1 MKYYPNGIIDLINEE
16 KPKENEP
23 QIILLFNA
31 PLWFCKRYGVRQPKD
46 NQKSK
51 LNLNLIK
58 EIGDLFKFTIIKDK
72 KNILFEEENEQT
84 TGILELN
91 DMKTIKEDK
100 LEEEVNRRIELTEKV
115 REILLNIFENFD
127 SLTED
132 LVNSLLEKYE
142 MDKRDK
148 LCKDDLEKFN
158 KLDQI
163 YQKMKLNEEDEF
175 YSLDYEDLIL
185 IIARVIKY
193 YTKLNIYM
201 DFTFLE
207 KKVIM
212 SVWGTERQLDNLAE
226 RMKYQLK
233 LKDYALKF
241 QKVFN
246 MANDKD
252 KDVESTNEIKYH
264 HGTKGVDDD
273 RTILIGKDW
282 IPLKYHYIH
291 VKNVLDFT
299 PTKTYH
305 KIKEEKYQRYE
316 PNDEYHECNIQF
328 DSDEICDKGCSKY
341 RNIDKIRIIYNFVDQ
356 LLKIKDLTDYGVL
369 NYILFKRNYIDYS
382 DKLTP
387 HNLIVKPFNIYN
399 VGNTNDFIYT
409 IRNFFGE
416 EIAYYFLWL
425 TNYIKWL
432 VFPSLLGIIFE
443 ISYKIVNKSRQSHD
457 PILSLIMCA
466 FFILWGK
473 AFMYQWN
480 QKEQLYNYIW
490 GTENYK
496 KSELD
501 QESFVPDGYIPL
513 LIGHKAPY
521 VNKWKKYFRIFV
533 SYIFIFFMM
542 CIVFGFINLIF
553 TIKALL
559 INKYP
564 TRTTEI
570 GILIGFLNTIQINF
584 MSGFYQGIAKYFN
597 DKENHRKEI
606 DSKNALALKLIIYD
620 FINSYY
626 SIFYIGFIKRSSL
639 FGRKPGKC
647 NGFRGNDSC
656 SEEIKIQL
664 YTIVFIKF
672 IFDFWELGRPILKQK
687 SKIFRLKQQLSQEDI
702 KPYSLEHQMICNEYN
717 YVLFEYSEMIINIG
731 YVFLFAGIAPLVP
744 VFIFLLGYLER
755 AFDTYKICFLERV
768 NIINPSNGIEI
779 YNKIFKTF
787 IYLGLISNAAFVFFA
802 DNYFLPDL
810 SIYSK
815 INIYCVFV
823 FVIFLMS
830 IVFFWNILPP
840 WFQYLDDIKELYMKK
855 YYERDNNNLP
865 HLHIKKKKGLKTIQ
879 DKIKYQPDKE
889 NIVNESQKQKKYE

>member
-1 MKYYPNGIIDLINEE
+1 MKNYPNGIIDLITAD

-31 PLWFCKRYGVRQPKD
+31 PLWFCKRYGERQPKD
-46 NQKSK
+46 NKKSL
-51 LNLNLIK
+51 LNLNVLK
-58 EIGDLFKFTIIKDK
+58 EIGDLFKFSLNKNK
-72 KNILFEEENEQT
+72 KNILFEEENEQS
-84 TGILELN
+84 TGLLELN
-91 DMKTIKEDK
+91 DMKTVKEEK
-100 LEEEVNRRIELTEKV
+100 LEDEVNRKIELTDKV

-127 SLTED
+127 SLTEE
-132 LVNSLLEKYE
+132 LINSLLEKYE

-148 LCKDDLEKFN
+148 LSKDNPDNFE
-158 KLDQI
+158 KLDKI
-163 YQKMKLNEEDEF
+163 YQKMKLDEEDE
-175 YSLDYEDLIL
+175 YTSLDFEDLIL
-185 IIARVIKY
+185 IIARIIKY

-246 MANDKD
+246 MKNDKE
-252 KDVESTNEIKYH
+252 KGLESTNEIKYH

-316 PNDEYHECNIQF
+316 PNDEYHECNINF

-341 RNIDKIRIIYNFVDQ
+341 RNIDKIRIIYNYVDQ
-356 LLKIKDLTDYGVL
+356 LLKIKDLTEFGVL
-369 NYILFKRNYIDYS
+369 NYILIKRNNIDYS

-387 HNLIVKPFNIYN
+387 YNLIVKPFNIYN

-416 EIAYYFLWL
+416 ELAYYFLWL

-443 ISYKIVNKSRQSHD
+443 ISYKIVNKSRQSHN

-473 AFMYQWN
+473 AFIYQWN

-496 KSELD
+496 KSQLD

-513 LIGHKAPY
+513 LIGQKAPY
-521 VNKWKKYFRIFV
+521 VNKYKKYFRIFV

-542 CIVFGFINLIF
+542 CIVFGFINIIF

-564 TRTTEI
+564 KRTTEI

-584 MSGFYQGIAKYFN
+584 MSGFYQGVAKYFN

-620 FINSYY
+620 FVNSYF
-626 SIFYIGFIKRSSL
+626 SIFYIGFIKRSTL

-647 NGFRGNDSC
+647 NGFGGNDSC

-687 SKIFRLKQQLSQEDI
+687 SKIFRLKQQLSQDDI
-702 KPYSLEHQMICNEYN
+702 KPYSLEHQMICNDYN
-717 YVLFEYSEMIINIG
+717 MVLFEYSEMIINIG

-755 AFDTYKICFLERV
+755 AFDTYKIFFLERV
-768 NIINPSNGIEI
+768 NLINPSN
-779 YNKIFKTF
+779 
-787 IYLGLISNAAFVFFA
+787 
-802 DNYFLPDL
+802 
-810 SIYSK
+810 
-815 INIYCVFV
+815 
-823 FVIFLMS
+823 
-830 IVFFWNILPP
+830 
-840 WFQYLDDIKELYMKK
+840 
-855 YYERDNNNLP
+855 
-865 HLHIKKKKGLKTIQ
+865 
-879 DKIKYQPDKE
+879 
-889 NIVNESQKQKKYE
+889 